1 MQEKWSIHTAVLR
14 ELIHRVGVEDGCIWF
29 QVPVLIHSGQLRQI
43 SRRPS
48 TVQIGRG
55 IAWPSIFGLNKYSK
69 KGRVFKKTKSASI
82 LRKACGNVQRCGV
95 CVSSTATASKQSII
109 DLTCCKTFCSEIPEN
124 FGEIN

>member
-1 MQEKWSIHTAVLR
+1 M
-14 ELIHRVGVEDGCIWF
+14 
-29 QVPVLIHSGQLRQI
+29 PVLVHSGQLGQI

-48 TVQIGRG
+48 AVQIGRG
-55 IAWPSIFGLNKYSK
+55 IARPSIFGLNKYSK
-69 KGRVFKKTKSASI
+69 KGRVYKKAKSASI
-82 LRKACGNVQRCGV
+82 LKKAFRDVQRCGV